1 MFPSSLFWTKFTG
14 SDDSLFLIIGVA
26 TLFFLQRLLKEKQTP
41 ILNATQLINTTQA
54 IRSF

>member
-41 ILNATQLINTTQA
+41 ILNATRLINTTQA
-54 IRSF
+54 VCSF